1 MKQKSL
7 FCWTFIENS
16 IFISKF
22 FQSFLQKIEIFW
34 KIPVY
39 IFYFQIF
46 WKVSNVLFIF
56 IEQIISFQSFSLFFI
71 ENLVNFK
78 VFTCIYAVLFTFVH
92 NGASYFATSIA
103 PRALQDCCQVIKGV
117 SPMDEFGKRAS
128 QCLAILHPSV
138 KQWKRIFQSQVTS
151 IADEY
156 GCNRRKLPSSEW
168 SQACLHLRP
177 TSTCP

>member
-1 MKQKSL
+1 MYIIKENVKQKSL

-34 KIPVY
+34 KIPVN
-39 IFYFQIF
+39 IFYFQSF

-56 IEQIISFQSFSLFFI
+56 IEQTISFQSFSLFFI

-92 NGASYFATSIA
+92 NGAS
-103 PRALQDCCQVIKGV
+103 
-117 SPMDEFGKRAS
+117 
-128 QCLAILHPSV
+128 
-138 KQWKRIFQSQVTS
+138 
-151 IADEY
+151 
-156 GCNRRKLPSSEW
+156 
-168 SQACLHLRP
+168 
-177 TSTCP
+177 